1 MAGERLPSR
10 FSLRSQLWFRATGKC
25 FETATSHMQ
34 TVTVHVCSRSTGKS
48 RMKILITSILIIICI
63 SNVNSQSWSSIDVQ
77 SIRPELTD
85 LISNLAEVNQLMGEF
100 TGPGAYT
107 SQQYKNFE
115 SLLELCTEEDLI
127 QLTNFNNPVVRSYA
141 FWGLARQN
149 SLMTEQIIRNHVNDD
164 EPVKT
169 VIGCTGAN
177 RSVAEFMLKVVTPD
191 EVDDCLKL
199 SNKTRRQIRREIDAL

>member
-1 MAGERLPSR
+1 
-10 FSLRSQLWFRATGKC
+10 
-25 FETATSHMQ
+25 
-34 TVTVHVCSRSTGKS
+34 
-48 RMKILITSILIIICI
+48 MKILITSILITICF
-63 SNVNSQSWSSIDVQ
+63 SNGNSQSWSPINEQ

-85 LISNLAEVNQLMGEF
+85 IISNLTETNQLKGEF

-115 SLLELCTEEDLI
+115 SLLDLCTEEDLI

-141 FWGLARQN
+141 FWGLARQS

-169 VIGCTGAN
+169 IFGCTQTN

-199 SNKTRRQIRREIDAL
+199 SNKTLRQIRREIDAL